1 MNRICCVIFVLIVAL
16 TAAAQ
21 SPADKP
27 SEQQGSSTSNKV
39 DPALHADAVKLV
51 EATGARDLVKGNLK
65 QTVEE
70 GKKKIAEKCPTCD
83 PAFAEEWGKRMLERL
98 KVDDFLDVYASV
110 YEKYF
115 TDNELKQLI
124 ALQPT
129 SENPQRREPSADLKA
144 KLTSVMPSVMGDSV
158 GGCAKIGAKLGGEIG
173 AEIEKEHPE
182 YFKAKTASD
191 KP

>member
-1 MNRICCVIFVLIVAL
+1 MNRICHITFVLAIAF
-16 TAAAQ
+16 AASAQ
-21 SPADKP
+21 STGDRP
-27 SEQQGSSTSNKV
+27 SEQQSASTSNKV
-39 DPALHADAVKLV
+39 DPTLHADAVKLV
-51 EATGARDLVKGNLK
+51 EASGAREAVKGNLK

-70 GKKKIAEKCPTCD
+70 GKKKIAEKCSTCD

-115 TDNELKQLI
+115 TDEELKQLI

-129 SENPQRREPSADLKA
+129 AENPKRREPSADLKA

-182 YFKAKTASD
+182 YFKAKTAPD